1 MRLESR
7 AYDKKEQCMLYNL
20 ETYSDG
26 TYLGRKEGTEEWV
39 RRHAQFLIF
48 QRETGFRDILHRPIF
63 EEDIVRDKDG
73 RRYRVLYYTKIHALS
88 LYEIEER
95 VFYPLERTDELE
107 VIGHKYMKLEELR
120 ERQLEIFPEPVLFN
134 DFEELKQMAEKRQEP
149 KMLSKKQN
157 NQNPM
162 INKRPITR
170 KEAVEIPSFV
180 SKQKETM
187 IYESERITQ
196 SLPKST
202 QSLGKSLFS
211 RQGATRFLNSTRE
224 AFKR

>member
-73 RRYRVLYYTKIHALS
+73 RRYRVLYYTKIQALS